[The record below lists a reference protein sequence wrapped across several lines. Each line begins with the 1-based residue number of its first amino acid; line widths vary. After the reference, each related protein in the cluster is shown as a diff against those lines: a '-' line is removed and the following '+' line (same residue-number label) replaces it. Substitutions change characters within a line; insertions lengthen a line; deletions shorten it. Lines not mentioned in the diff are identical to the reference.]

1 MEQAAPSTSL
11 PPQPSAPSVPGV
23 AAPPQVP
30 PSDRLR
36 DGIASLR
43 AARENGTLP
52 GALAAARVSREREL
66 MASNE
71 STTGAR
77 AGAGAGA
84 GAAAGAGA
92 GATAGA
98 GADVDEVLIEAMK
111 VATVDIKPADLTTP
125 SPLADAHP
133 FLHYYGMLA
142 HQANM
147 LQVQLARALS
157 VTVVDVVAHLGCP
170 ARTTCAPTP
179 IVPR

>member
-1 MEQAAPSTSL
+1 
-11 PPQPSAPSVPGV
+11 
-23 AAPPQVP
+23 
-30 PSDRLR
+30 
-36 DGIASLR
+36 
-43 AARENGTLP
+43 
-52 GALAAARVSREREL
+52 
-66 MASNE
+66 
-71 STTGAR
+71 
-77 AGAGAGA
+77 
-84 GAAAGAGA
+84 
-92 GATAGA
+92 
-98 GADVDEVLIEAMK
+98 MK